1 MEPQSN
7 ILIYQS
13 EDGKTKLDVKLENET
28 LWLTQNQLAELFN
41 VTKQNISLH
50 IQNIYAENELDKNS
64 TVKDYLTVQKEGSR
78 EVKRNLEHYNLD
90 MIISVGYRVKSTI
103 ATKFRQWA
111 TARLKEYIIKGFAM
125 DDERLK
131 EARNDYFDELL
142 ARIRDIRSSEKVF
155 WRKVLEIYATS
166 VDYDPRA
173 ESTQEFFKT
182 IQNKM
187 HFATHG
193 KTAAEIVY
201 ERASSSKTHMGMT
214 SFNGEKPT
222 KSEAG
227 IAKNYLSEK
236 ELNILNRIVNMYLEF
251 AELQAQSRKPMH
263 MKDWI
268 KKLDDFLQVSDFE
281 ILKNNGS
288 VSHKQALEKANKEY
302 LSYKEQTK
310 NELSRVEE
318 DFIEHLDATAKMLK
332 GKR

>member
-1 MEPQSN
+1 MEEKSN

-13 EDGKTKLDVKLENET
+13 EDGQTKLDVKLENET

-64 TVKDYLTVQKEGSR
+64 TVKDYLIVQEEGSR
-78 EVKRNLEHYNLD
+78 EVKRNLEHYSLD

-166 VDYDPRA
+166 VDYDPRV
-173 ESTQEFFKT
+173 ESSQEFFKT

-193 KTAAEIVY
+193 RTAAEIVF
-201 ERASSSKTHMGMT
+201 ERADNSKIHMGMA
-214 SFNGEKPT
+214 SFNGVKPT
-222 KSEAG
+222 KLEAG
-227 IAKNYLSEK
+227 IAKNYLNEK
-236 ELNILNRIVNMYLEF
+236 ELDILNRIVAMYLEF
-251 AELQAQSRKPMH
+251 AELQAQSQKPMY

-281 ILKNNGS
+281 ILHNKGT
-288 VSHKQALEKANKEY
+288 VSHKQALDKAHEEYLAYKEKAKD
-302 LSYKEQTK
+302 
-310 NELSRVEE
+310 ELSRVEK
-318 DFIEHLDATAKMLK
+318 DFIAQLDSTAKMLK
-332 GKR
+332 EKK